1 MQDLSTIIKLD
12 ETMTTFQEEA
22 MTPGVESAEDHFGLG
37 LTLSNQGQIEAAIA
51 AYQTAIKLEPNYPE
65 AHNNLGAILQ
75 DQGQIEAA
83 LAAYQT
89 AIKLEPE
96 YAVAHYNVGAIL
108 QEKGETEAALGAYRT
123 AISLEPEYFEAYYN
137 LGAILQGQGETEAA
151 LAAYQTA
158 INLKPDYHFAKLG
171 LAIAQIP
178 VIYASNEEITLRRH
192 NYQGELQ
199 SLAEYYQLARE
210 EERGEAAIA
219 VGWRQPFYLA
229 YQGLCDRDLQQTY
242 GAIIHQLMSSCYPQ
256 WSKPIEMPALATNQ
270 KIRIGFVSGF
280 FNHHSVWKIPL
291 QGWVENLDRS
301 EFELFG
307 YYTGNRRDTE
317 TVRAAQ
323 AFDQFEHDSW
333 STAQWAEKI
342 AADKL
347 HVLVFPEFGMD
358 RLTVQLGCLR
368 LAPVQ
373 LVFGGHPE
381 TSGLPTMDY
390 HLSSDLM
397 EPSNGQEHYTEQ
409 LIRLPNLAVCYQ
421 LISIQPEARS
431 KQELGIQDQE
441 IMFWC
446 CQSLFKYLPQHDDV
460 FPRIAQE
467 LPTAKFVFI
476 KLESEF
482 ATDIFCQ
489 RLARAFGQF
498 NLNYQDYCRFLP
510 RLNSNAFN
518 GVTAIAD
525 VFLDNIGWAG
535 NNTTMESTA
544 YNLPIVTFPSE
555 LMRGRH
561 AMAILKMMGIEET
574 IAQSKDEYIQIA
586 VRLGQDADYRQHI
599 SRQIALNKHKLY
611 GDLQPV
617 RALEDFLLQVV
628 NKPRRF
634 NNTQV
639 AEAFQLA
646 VQYHQAKNLKGAQQ
660 EYLKVLAA
668 QPAHGEALYG
678 LGNIA
683 QQMGDLEAAEEY
695 LSDAVKVQP
704 EFLKAWFS
712 LGNLRQSQDK
722 FQAAEQA
729 YRQAFNLRPDSAP
742 ICNNLGYV
750 LQQQNK
756 WSDAALYYKQALD
769 LMPNC
774 VEADVNWGNA
784 LFAQGK
790 LSPAKQTHYAQ
801 LNDKLG
807 LNRHRVQDWQTATI
821 YYRQAILMQPDLLDA
836 HYHLGLA
843 LQKQRNLT
851 DSLACYQ
858 QVLQLDPDYGAAYY
872 SLGQIYQ
879 DLGDLD
885 QATANF
891 RRGLKLVNDNYG
903 QAMESSTEVTTFAA
917 RFTVPEI
924 PQGEITI
931 GDYQFP
937 VIPSLSESETPR
949 PFWSV
954 VIPVVNRPEYF
965 PECLASVLAQWTGK
979 EDMEIIVLD
988 NGSNPPQWQI
998 PDNLGRGIIRYYRFP
1013 ETVTLQNNWNTAV
1026 SLCRGQW
1033 IHLLHHDDYVL
1044 PGFYARLK
1052 GSLAT
1057 CPESVGAAFTGYQII
1072 NQERQITHTE
1082 QYDLK
1087 NYRGIV
1093 QDWIQQIGVVNT
1105 TSPPSLVIKRTAYEE
1120 LGGYKLDILYTCDW
1134 ELYKRIAA
1142 FYDWWYEPGILA
1154 HYRQQANSITIAEN
1168 TNGASGY
1175 DHLRAIEI
1183 SESYLPREHCAD
1195 ITNRS
1200 RVNYFYWCLERAD
1213 IPLKAGNLDGAL
1225 QLIQAALK
1233 INNSDQAIASLSQ
1246 WLQQEQAAPL
1256 VKQLVQLEIDSDEAT
1271 ENIENI
1277 NILANL
1283 SQSIFYNQE

>member
-1 MQDLSTIIKLD
+1 
-12 ETMTTFQEEA
+12 MTTFQEEA
-22 MTPGVESAEDHFGLG
+22 MIPGAESAKDHFDLG
-37 LTLSNQGQIEAAIA
+37 LTLSN
-51 AYQTAIKLEPNYPE
+51 
-65 AHNNLGAILQ
+65 
-75 DQGQIEAA
+75 QGQIEAA

-89 AIKLEPE
+89 AIKLQPD
-96 YAVAHYNVGAIL
+96 YAKAHNNLGAILQEKGKTEAALAAYQTAIKLQPGYATAHYNLGAML
-108 QEKGETEAALGAYRT
+108 QEKGETEAAIAAYRT
-123 AISLEPEYFEAYYN
+123 AISLEPEYAEAHCN

-151 LAAYQTA
+151 IAAYRTA
-158 INLKPDYHFAKLG
+158 ISLEPDYHFAKLG

-178 VIYASNEEITLRRH
+178 IIYSSNEEITLRRH
-192 NYQGELQ
+192 NYQSELQ
-199 SLAEYYQLARE
+199 NLAQYYQLARE
-210 EERGEAAIA
+210 EERAAAATA

-242 GAIIHQLMSSCYPQ
+242 GAMIQQLMASRYPQ
-256 WSKPIEMPALATNQ
+256 WSQLLSMPKLAANQ

-307 YYTGNRRDTE
+307 YYTGKRQDQE
-317 TVRAAQ
+317 TVRAAK
-323 AFDQFEHDSW
+323 AFDQFEHDFGSV
-333 STAQWAEKI
+333 AQWAEKI
-342 AADKL
+342 VEDKL
-347 HVLVFPEFGMD
+347 HILVFPEFGMD

-373 LVFGGHPE
+373 VVFGGHPE
-381 TSGLPTMDY
+381 TSGLPTIDY

-397 EPSNGQEHYTEQ
+397 EPPHGQEHYTEQ

-431 KQELGIQDQE
+431 KKEIGIQDNE

-467 LPTAKFVFI
+467 LSNAKFVFI

-482 ATDIFCQ
+482 ATDVFCQ

-498 NLNYQDYCRFLP
+498 NLDYQDYCLFLP

-518 GVTAIAD
+518 GITAIAD

-544 YNLPIVTFPSE
+544 YNLPIVTFPTE

-561 AMAILKMMGIEET
+561 AMAILKMMGVEET

-586 VRLGQDADYRQHI
+586 VRLGQDANYRQHI

-611 GDLQPV
+611 GDLKPV

-634 NNTQV
+634 NNKDV
-639 AEAFQLA
+639 AETFQLA
-646 VQYHQAKNLKGAQQ
+646 VQYHQAKNLKAAQQ
-660 EYLKVLAA
+660 EYLKVLEA
-668 QPAHGEALYG
+668 QPDHGEALYG
-678 LGNIA
+678 LGTIA
-683 QQMGDLEAAEEY
+683 QQIGNLEAAEQY
-695 LSDAVKVQP
+695 LSDAIKAQP

-712 LGNLRQSQDK
+712 LGNLRQSQGNLNG
-722 FQAAEQA
+722 AEQA
-729 YRQAFNLRPDSAP
+729 YRQALNLRPDSAP

-750 LQQQNK
+750 LQQQDK
-756 WSDAALYYKQALD
+756 WSAAASYYKQALD

-790 LSPAKQTHYAQ
+790 LSPAKQTHYAK

-807 LNRHRVQDWQTATI
+807 LNCHRVQDWQTAAT
-821 YYRQAILMQPDLLDA
+821 YYRQAILMQPDLVDA

-843 LQKQRNLT
+843 LQKQSKLT
-851 DSLACYQ
+851 ESLSCYQ
-858 QVLQLDPDYGAAYY
+858 HVLQLDPDYGSAYY

-879 DLGDLD
+879 DLGDLN
-885 QATANF
+885 QATVNF
-891 RRGLKLVNDNYG
+891 RLGLKLINDNYA
-903 QAMESSTEVTTFAA
+903 QAIESSTEVTTFAEQ
-917 RFTVPEI
+917 FTVPEI
-924 PQGEITI
+924 PQGEIII
-931 GDYQFP
+931 GGHKFPAIP
-937 VIPSLSESETPR
+937 VISPRETKR

-954 VIPVVNRPEYF
+954 VIPVLNRPEYF
-965 PECLASVLAQWTGK
+965 PECLASVLAQWTSA

-988 NGSNPPQWQI
+988 NGSTPPQWQI
-998 PDNLGRGIIRYYRFP
+998 PDHLGRGIIRYYRFP

-1044 PGFYARLK
+1044 PDFYARFK
-1052 GSLAT
+1052 ASLET

-1072 NQERQITHTE
+1072 NEERQITHTE
-1082 QYDLK
+1082 QYNLK

-1105 TSPPSLVIKRTAYEE
+1105 TSPPSLVIKRAAYEK

-1134 ELYKRIAA
+1134 ELYKRIASV
-1142 FYDWWYEPGILA
+1142 YDWWYEPGILA

-1183 SESYLPREHCAD
+1183 SESYLPREHCAE
-1195 ITNRS
+1195 ITARS

-1225 QLIQAALK
+1225 QLIKAALK
-1233 INNSDQAIASLSQ
+1233 INNSEEAIASLSD
-1246 WLQQEQAAPL
+1246 WLQQEQAALL
-1256 VKQLVQLEIDSDEAT
+1256 VKQLAQLEIDSVEAE
-1271 ENIENI
+1271 ENILVN
-1277 NILANL
+1277 LA
-1283 SQSIFYNQE
+1283 QSIYNNQE